1 MARSDVDSRGRP
13 VVVVTGTGVL
23 TSLGNGKQDNW
34 RELTAGHSGI
44 RRISRFPV
52 SGTAHHHCRHD
63 RFRTGRWSCPL
74 RPCRNALPNSSS
86 TKRWTR
92 QAIGSS
98 GDFPGPMFLALPP
111 VEMEWPQR
119 LALAAASGANETVTY
134 DDLLRA
140 AGTGRFARY
149 YERFLFGSVAE
160 NLAVRFGTKGRRLP
174 LRPPAPLA
182 PPRSNS
188 ASKRS
193 AAANAKRRW

>member
-52 SGTAHHHCRHD
+52 AGLRTTIAGTIDFVPVDELSA
-63 RFRTGRWSCPL
+63 P
-74 RPCRNALPNSSS
+74 ALSQ
-86 TKRWTR
+86 RLAEFVIDEAVDEA
-92 QAIGSS
+92 AIGSS

-149 YERFLFGSVAE
+149 H
-160 NLAVRFGTKGRRLP
+160 
-174 LRPPAPLA
+174 
-182 PPRSNS
+182 
-188 ASKRS
+188 
-193 AAANAKRRW
+193 